1 MKCWPTS
8 NADVIFVD
16 SNVPMYLVGAPHPNR
31 ERLEAFLRNRP
42 DEDYVTSAEVYQEM
56 LHRFV
61 AIDRRPAID
70 DAFRLLDDLVVSVF
84 PIRWND
90 VDTAREIAMLQ
101 PALSARDCLHLAV
114 MQANGVKRVLTFDE
128 GFSAYPGVTC
138 LP

>member
-1 MKCWPTS
+1 M
-8 NADVIFVD
+8 IFVD

-42 DEDYVTSAEVYQEM
+42 DEDFVTSAEVYQEM
-56 LHRFV
+56 IHRYV

-84 PIRWND
+84 PIRRDD

-101 PALSARDCLHLAV
+101 PTLSARDCLHLAV
-114 MQANGVKRVLTFDE
+114 MQANDVKRVLTFDDA
-128 GFSAYPGVTC
+128 FSVHQGVTP